1 MGILAARPWWSVHE
15 SKASFL
21 DFLELPFP
29 WRFAGLEVWRR
40 GVDANNK
47 GCNDH
52 DFSKQLSLCVFVCV
66 CVCVFV
72 CLSLLRL
79 QPSSLQAIN
88 IVPFSRASSRVPLLC
103 RHRTLSGPCTRTLP
117 IERMIALILRTA
129 INWRRQISRI
139 SLDPGCFEIRPAFEA
154 QISHAERFG

>member
-1 MGILAARPWWSVHE
+1 MKVKPP
-15 SKASFL
+15 FL
-21 DFLELPFP
+21 TSSNFPFL
-29 WRFAGLEVWRR
+29 GGSQVWRYR
-40 GVDANNK
+40 EEELMPTTKVATITT
-47 GCNDH
+47 
-52 DFSKQLSLCVFVCV
+52 FPSSSLFVCV
-66 CVCVFV
+66 CGFVCVS
-72 CLSLLRL
+72 LSLLRL